1 MFPKHK
7 KVVEYPFV
15 TYVIFNANVFVLGIQ
30 HYYLQDYDKVIFEC
44 IFWYNTN
51 GLTMRR
57 HYWNHKKTEK
67 DSLKIYIIFIT

>member
-1 MFPKHK
+1 MHFLWNKNGLPIIPPSTWHMFPKHK

-44 IFWYNTN
+44 IF
-51 GLTMRR
+51 
-57 HYWNHKKTEK
+57 
-67 DSLKIYIIFIT
+67 